1 MIGTR
6 SVAYGAAIWAVIF
19 ALPSFYWALGGAV
32 GKGTIAANPDEIPLM
47 NEPMIVFVTGVAKVL
62 GGLLALAIV
71 RDWGTDWV
79 RRRLRLLAAVGGT
92 FMLLYGGALMIQHA
106 LMVAG
111 QIDTPDL
118 LGSRATRWHL
128 GLWDPVWI
136 LGGLL
141 VAGAAR
147 TRTRAAVE

>member
-1 MIGTR
+1 M
-6 SVAYGAAIWAVIF
+6 IF

-71 RDWGTDWV
+71 QDWV

-92 FMLLYGGALMIQHA
+92 FMLLYGGALLIQHG

-111 QIDTPDL
+111 IVDTPDL
-118 LGSRATRWHL
+118 LGSRAARWHL

-136 LGGLL
+136 LGGFLF
-141 VAGAAR
+141 AGAAR
-147 TRTRAAVE
+147 TRTRSAVD